1 MKTIGGMQDL
11 AIFCGDARDSSQKK
25 EREAGILIT
34 RGSGFPIFIGLGC
47 GNRKGTE

>member
-11 AIFCGDARDSSQKK
+11 AIFCDTRDSSQKK

-34 RGSGFPIFIGLGC
+34 SGSGFPIFIGLG
-47 GNRKGTE
+47 